1 MAQEPG
7 GNARAWESAI
17 TDLEVSYDWPCCARS
32 AKPALHIAVFPG
44 LVALLLG
51 IALGTIVLNFAISL
65 KILSNAFLNGLGP
78 FW

>member
-1 MAQEPG
+1 VLRPQRET
-7 GNARAWESAI
+7 RF
-17 TDLEVSYDWPCCARS
+17 THRCF
-32 AKPALHIAVFPG
+32 FPG

-78 FW
+78 F